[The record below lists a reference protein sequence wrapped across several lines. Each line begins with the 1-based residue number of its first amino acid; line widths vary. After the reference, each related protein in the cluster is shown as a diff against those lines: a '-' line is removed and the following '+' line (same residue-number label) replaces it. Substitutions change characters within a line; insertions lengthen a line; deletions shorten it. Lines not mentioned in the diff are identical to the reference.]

1 MQQNGKNDELLLN
14 LKIGFLCFF
23 LRIVRAIFGVVFASE
38 FIYIIEAIV
47 TLIMNSGDSTV
58 DSGKFFAVLLSKLVV
73 LVGSGFAFFYL
84 RKLINDLHEKSMV
97 SRIHPWQPKSG
108 TFN

>member
-1 MQQNGKNDELLLN
+1 MF
-14 LKIGFLCFF
+14 IF

-38 FIYIIEAIV
+38 VIYIFEAIV
-47 TLIMNSGDSTV
+47 TLIMNSGNSTV

-84 RKLINDLHEKSMV
+84 RKLINALHEKKHGEP
-97 SRIHPWQPKSG
+97 HPSLATKKW
-108 TFN
+108 NL